1 MSQLGLYN
9 GYHMNPEA
17 KTERMQETM
26 MPTRPAATAA
36 NPFLEAIRQDRPE
49 IVNFLI
55 STGFAV
61 TRVELLAALDTGDP
75 AILDLFADAFKAEL
89 PGWNAL
95 SRASTVITAR
105 HLLSMGLPVDLAD
118 PATGKFPHEVNPD
131 GETADYLK
139 DRYLELHPPAIR
151 QALQP
156 AAAWDGSTPE
166 FSNVQLSIQELHAVN
181 YEPHTGNFEI
191 EYDGKTFLSSKRF
204 LSSLAR
210 KLKVSSNIFRY
221 FSGEEVLTRVAERN
235 PDMDFRVTFD
245 NRRNQILGVVDA
257 NKKILPPEIAQRIF
271 ADDPRTRS
279 LEYKDGIISAEMI
292 LDESFSIAGDSYY
305 RLKLTL
311 HYPVDGVNMPSIF
324 LAVERQV
331 CANGA
336 TALVN
341 AFRTEIEVNDHSGT
355 HLSRLI
361 SSFSNES
368 GFQVLENR
376 LLKAQQTRASIREL
390 MNVQN
395 LISTQ
400 VRNRDDCTRLNER
413 LELVA
418 GDPCSVYEVT
428 SLNNISAKRRGLL
441 PVQCSVNDLINFCSE
456 LTSHHGEMLNS
467 PEQFDAAIGRCLSQ
481 EFDLEEMYPHHDRSR
496 PFYLEDLWEDENGS
510 SRRSV
515 RHSIAG

>member
-1 MSQLGLYN
+1 
-9 GYHMNPEA
+9 
-17 KTERMQETM
+17 M
-26 MPTRPAATAA
+26 MPIKNAPAPAA
-36 NPFLEAIRQDRPE
+36 NPLLEAIRQDRPE
-49 IVNFLI
+49 IVNFLLA
-55 STGFAV
+55 TGFAV
-61 TRVELLAALDTGDP
+61 TREELLAALDSGDTV
-75 AILDLFADAFKAEL
+75 ILDMFADAFKSEL

-95 SRASTVITAR
+95 TRAPSAVVAR
-105 HLLSMGLPVDLAD
+105 HLLNMGLPVDLAD
-118 PATGKFPHEVNPD
+118 PATGKFPHEVNQD
-131 GETADYLK
+131 EETADFLK
-139 DRYLELHPPAIR
+139 ERYLECHPPAVR
-151 QALQP
+151 QPLMPDAEWNSSL
-156 AAAWDGSTPE
+156 PE
-166 FSNVQLSIQELHAVN
+166 FSNIQLSIQELHAVN
-181 YEPHTGNFEI
+181 YDPHTGDFEI

-221 FSGEEVLTRVAERN
+221 FSGEEVLTRAAEKN

-257 NKKILPPEIAQRIF
+257 TKKILPPEIARRIF

-292 LDESFSIAGDSYY
+292 LDESFAIAGDSEY
-305 RLKLTL
+305 RRKLTL

-368 GFQVLENR
+368 GFHVLENR
-376 LLKAQQTRASIREL
+376 ILKAQQTRASIREL

-400 VRNRDDCTRLNER
+400 VKDRDDCTRLNER

-418 GDPCSVYEVT
+418 GDPCAVYEVT
-428 SLNNISAKRRGLL
+428 SLNNISPKRRGLL
-441 PVQCSVNDLINFCSE
+441 PVRCSVNDLINFCSE
-456 LTSHHGEMLNS
+456 LTSHHRELLNS
-467 PEQFDAAIGRCLSQ
+467 PEQFNAAIGKSLSQ
-481 EFDLEEMYPHHDRSR
+481 EFDLEEMYHYHDRSR
-496 PFYLEDLWEDENGS
+496 PFYMEDLWDDEEES
-510 SRRSV
+510 SRSGR
-515 RHSIAG
+515 RHGIAG